1 MRTIDAG
8 IRIFQE
14 WLAVHIAKIKRLWV
28 NSTNGPVAMPNINPQ
43 LPEKAMGKPFKVPK
57 SH

>member
-1 MRTIDAG
+1 LFNRYRLRAG
-8 IRIFQE
+8 PG
-14 WLAVHIAKIKRLWV
+14 LWV